1 MSATTRAVLGT
12 KLPGPASHETSEV
25 WGIICDPCCHCSSGA
40 QSPQAGGAAGRPQA
54 PASVM
59 RAPSHSLCRSFT
71 GTNLR
76 EYPPPPGLPAPG
88 SPSAPGSLSAPG
100 WEAMDLRPVAYLL
113 AKPKP
118 ASCRSVPWAFFG
130 KSGQC
135 RPHWPLIIPSPYQ
148 DPQSFWLLSQFF
160 GLNRKAFL
168 EGICGTIPLWLGTSM
183 KKIDFQSIKICWV
196 LNMYSACRWG
206 RLLTSEKRD
215 PRFTTLLL
223 AVERPVETCDPFSL
237 NKFLGKW
244 PSTFLG
250 FITTL
255 SQFSLSQSVIY
266 QVFLINSCS
275 VSLLVF
281 LPLLAIPQ
289 PERKGCKVGRWDGG
303 GDRNERICEEQK
315 YLFFHYN

>member
-1 MSATTRAVLGT
+1 MCG
-12 KLPGPASHETSEV
+12 
-25 WGIICDPCCHCSSGA
+25 
-40 QSPQAGGAAGRPQA
+40 
-54 PASVM
+54 
-59 RAPSHSLCRSFT
+59 
-71 GTNLR
+71 
-76 EYPPPPGLPAPG
+76 
-88 SPSAPGSLSAPG
+88 
-100 WEAMDLRPVAYLL
+100 LRPVGYLL

-168 EGICGTIPLWLGTSM
+168 EGIRGAIPLWLGTSM
-183 KKIDFQSIKICWV
+183 KKIGFQSIKICWV
-196 LNMYSACRWG
+196 PNMYSACRWG

-237 NKFLGKW
+237 NKSLGKW

-250 FITTL
+250 FITNL

-266 QVFLINSCS
+266 QVFLINWGS
-275 VSLLVF
+275 VSRLVF

-289 PERKGCKVGRWDGG
+289 PEREGWKVEGGVEGRYELTEYV
-303 GDRNERICEEQK
+303 RNK
-315 YLFFHYN
+315 STFFFHYN

>member
-12 KLPGPASHETSEV
+12 KFPRPASHEASEV
-25 WGIICDPCCHCSSGA
+25 RGIICDPCCPCSSGA
-40 QSPQAGGAAGRPQA
+40 RSPQPGDAAGRPQA

-71 GTNLR
+71 GTNLGR
-76 EYPPPPGLPAPG
+76 EY
-88 SPSAPGSLSAPG
+88 APGSLSAPG
-100 WEAMDLRPVAYLL
+100 WEALDLRPVGYLL

-118 ASCRSVPWAFFG
+118 ASCRSVLWAFVG

-135 RPHWPLIIPSPYQ
+135 RPNWPLIIPSPYQ

-160 GLNRKAFL
+160 GLNCKAFL
-168 EGICGTIPLWLGTSM
+168 EGICGATPLWLGASM
-183 KKIDFQSIKICWV
+183 KKIGFQSIKICWV
-196 LNMYSACRWG
+196 PNMYSACRWG

-237 NKFLGKW
+237 NKSLGKW

-250 FITTL
+250 FITNL
-255 SQFSLSQSVIY
+255 SQFSLSQSVIH

-275 VSLLVF
+275 VSF
-281 LPLLAIPQ
+281 
-289 PERKGCKVGRWDGG
+289 
-303 GDRNERICEEQK
+303 
-315 YLFFHYN
+315 